1 MDDRADLVLSRFIAR
16 LQWGLLLFALGWL
29 VWLLGPVLTP
39 FVIAALLGWLGD
51 PLVDRLEASGRS
63 RNTAVVLVF
72 TAMLLLVVL
81 ALVILV
87 PMVVDQVRTLVD
99 SLPGYRDWLLQTA
112 LPWLEARSGID
123 IGAWLD
129 PTRALEFF
137 REHSERATGIATT
150 ALGVVSRSGF
160 AIVTWGVNIV
170 LVPVVTFF
178 FLRDWDRMVAG
189 VASVVPRDHIGTV
202 SRLARESSDV
212 LGGFLRGQF
221 MVMLI
226 LGVMYGVGLWLVGLE
241 LGLLIGLIAG
251 LLTFVPYL
259 GPTSGIVLGVI
270 AALVEH
276 GDWQHVAGVLVVFG
290 IGQLIESYWLTPK
303 LVGDRIGLHPVAVI
317 FAVMAGG
324 VLFGFVG
331 MLIALPGA
339 AVVNVMLRFAHER
352 YTASRLYAGR
362 AAGADLE
369 VVVDTSVGVAGGLPA
384 QLLVPATATAGAPA
398 DPADVPARNAGPGP
412 GRDGA

>member
-1 MDDRADLVLSRFIAR
+1 MTDDDQVIPRFILR
-16 LQWGLLLFALGWL
+16 LQWGLLLFAVGWL
-29 VWLLGPVLTP
+29 VWLLGPILTP
-39 FVIAALLGWLGD
+39 FVLAALLGWLGD

-87 PMVVDQVRTLVD
+87 PMVVDQVRTLMD

-112 LPWLEARSGID
+112 LPWAQARTGID

-137 REHSERATGIATT
+137 REHSERATGLATT

-189 VASVVPRDHIGTV
+189 VASVVPRDHIDTV

-221 MVMLI
+221 LVMVI
-226 LGVMYGVGLWLVGLE
+226 LGVMYGVGLWLAGIE

-251 LLTFVPYL
+251 LFTFVPYL

-276 GDWQHVAGVLVVFG
+276 GDWLHVAGVLVVFG

-331 MLIALPGA
+331 MLIALPAA
-339 AVVNVMLRFAHER
+339 AVVNVLLRFAHER
-352 YTASRLYAGR
+352 YTESRFYAGQAGP
-362 AAGADLE
+362 AAEASAAEAVL
-369 VVVDTSVGVAGGLPA
+369 A
-384 QLLVPATATAGAPA
+384 
-398 DPADVPARNAGPGP
+398 ADVGAAAPEEGGRN
-412 GRDGA
+412 RDEA